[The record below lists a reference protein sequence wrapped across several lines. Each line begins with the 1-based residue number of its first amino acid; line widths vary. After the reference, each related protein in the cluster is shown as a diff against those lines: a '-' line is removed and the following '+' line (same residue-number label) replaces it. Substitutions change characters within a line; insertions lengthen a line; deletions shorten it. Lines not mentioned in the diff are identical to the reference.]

1 VQAAIEHAC
10 KDVDLPAIGVW
21 AQVPHY
27 AAAMSYPA
35 ASIALLDGIR
45 IVTGLEFDKKPLTD
59 EAADVRARLDELV
72 ERNEEH
78 GAHVRRLEE
87 QDDAVRR
94 AVEADLPSGDEL
106 AAEVERFLRD
116 QDD

>member
-1 VQAAIEHAC
+1 V
-10 KDVDLPAIGVW
+10 
-21 AQVPHY
+21 
-27 AAAMSYPA
+27 S
-35 ASIALLDGIR
+35 
-45 IVTGLEFDKKPLTD
+45 GLEFDKRRLLD
-59 EAADVRARLDELV
+59 EAVEVRARLDEIV
-72 ERNEEH
+72 ERNDEH
-78 GAHVRRLEE
+78 ATHVRNLEQ